1 MAFQVSPGINVS
13 EIDLTT
19 VIPAVSTTT
28 GGIAG
33 IFRWGPI
40 GQLVLVDSEASLVK
54 RFGAPNSTNYETFF
68 TAANFL
74 AYGNSLLVSRAA
86 STANTTA
93 NDAFSAVADSTG
105 AVASAV
111 AAGTYSGANVQS
123 GFFINNEDDY
133 NNSSNSSATGNFA
146 ANTNFKYIARYPGA
160 MGSSL
165 QVSQVATATQYSSNL
180 VSLAN
185 TTFAIN
191 SNTAVFAFNDTAAT
205 INAATVTANLAS
217 TIAWNAITV
226 GDYITVG
233 NSTIGTQNL
242 QVSSKGAI
250 PVFVANVGT
259 MNSNTTL
266 TGLTSTALITPGMVV
281 SASVDGIPAGTTV
294 VSKANTTAVTL
305 SAAATATGPAN
316 LHFAG
321 ETLNISFYS
330 PYTLSSAFT
339 VSTGAIGRLWQYYG
353 VAPSAPGQST
363 YVSTYGNTSANDELH
378 IVVSD
383 ALGQFTGTPGQILEV
398 YTGLSRA
405 TDAMTPD
412 GSTNYYADVINKNS
426 QYIWFANHRQS
437 SGYVANAAL
446 IASQSNTTPM
456 TIQFAGG
463 QDGAA
468 EGTPVIGALTTAYD
482 LFKSTETSS
491 VSLLL
496 TGKSDDTNTTQ
507 LANYVIQ
514 NVAQPR
520 MDCVVFVSPNKAT
533 VVNNAGNEAT
543 SVVNFRN
550 GLTNSS
556 YAVLDSGYKYQYDK
570 YSDIYRYVPLN
581 GDIAGLCAYTDNA
594 KDPWWSPAGFN
605 RGQIKNVVKL
615 AFNPSKAQRDLLYPN
630 AVNPVVTFP
639 GQGTVLFGDKTL
651 QSKSSAFDRIN
662 VRRLFIVLE
671 KAISAASQYSLFEF
685 NDAFT
690 RSQFVSLVTPFL
702 QDVQGRQGIYDF
714 RVVCDESN
722 NTAQVIDSN
731 QFVGDIYVKPAK
743 SVNFIQ
749 LNFVAVRTGVDF
761 SEIVGKF

>member
-40 GQLVLVDSEASLVK
+40 GQLVLVDSEASLVR
-54 RFGAPNSTNYETFF
+54 RFGEPNSSNFETFF

-86 STANTTA
+86 GTGTTA
-93 NDAFSAVADSTG
+93 NDAYSAVADSTG
-105 AVASAV
+105 TVATAV
-111 AAGTYSGANVQS
+111 AASTYSGANVQN
-123 GFFINNEDDY
+123 GFFISNEDDY
-133 NNSSNSSATGNFA
+133 NNSSANGNFA
-146 ANTNFKYIARYPGA
+146 ANTTFKYVARYPGSL
-160 MGSSL
+160 GSSL
-165 QVSQVATATQYSSNL
+165 SVSQCDSATQYSSNL
-180 VSLAN
+180 VAVAN
-185 TTFAIN
+185 TTFTIN
-191 SNTAVFAFNDTAAT
+191 SNTATFVFTDSAA
-205 INAATVTANLAS
+205 NLQSATVTANLAS
-217 TIAWNAITV
+217 TIAWNALTV

-242 QVSSKGAI
+242 QVSSKGSI
-250 PVFVANVGT
+250 PVFFSNVGT
-259 MNSNTTL
+259 MSTNTTL
-266 TGLTSTALITPGMVV
+266 TALTNTATITVGMFV
-281 SASVDGIPAGTTV
+281 SANIAGMPSGVTV
-294 VSKANTTAVTL
+294 ASIVNSTAVTL
-305 SAAATATGPAN
+305 SAATTATGSAN
-316 LHFAG
+316 LHFAD
-321 ETLNISFYS
+321 ETLEISFYS
-330 PYTLSSAFT
+330 PYTLSSTFT
-339 VSTGAIGRLWQYYG
+339 PATTNVARLWEHYG
-353 VAPSAPGQST
+353 SAPAAPGQST

-378 IVVSD
+378 VVVTD
-383 ALGQFTGTPGQILEV
+383 ALGQITGTPGQVLEV
-398 YTGLSRA
+398 FTGLSRA
-405 TDAMTPD
+405 TDAKTSD
-412 GSTNYYADVINKNS
+412 GSTNYYVDVINKSS
-426 QYIWFANHRQS
+426 QYVWYTNHRQS

-468 EGTPVIGALTTAYD
+468 ETAPVIGALTTAYD
-482 LFKSTETSS
+482 LFKSTETSA

-520 MDCVVFVSPNKAT
+520 MDCVVFVSPNKST

-543 SVVNFRN
+543 SIVSFRN

-594 KDPWWSPAGFN
+594 KDPWYSPAGFN
-605 RGQIKNVVKL
+605 RGQIKNLVKL

-651 QSKSSAFDRIN
+651 QAKSSAFDRIN

-671 KAISAASQYSLFEF
+671 KAISAAAQYSLFEF

-714 RVVCDESN
+714 RVVCDDSN
-722 NTAQVIDSN
+722 NTAQVIDAN
-731 QFVGDIYVKPAK
+731 QFVGDIYVKPAR

-749 LNFVAVRTGVDF
+749 LNFVAVRTGVEF

>member
-86 STANTTA
+86 GTANTA

-111 AAGTYSGANVQS
+111 AGGTYISGGVQS
-123 GFFINNEDDY
+123 GFFITNEDDY
-133 NNSSNSSATGNFA
+133 NNSSANGNFA

-180 VSLAN
+180 VSVAN

-191 SNTAVFAFNDTAAT
+191 SNTATFVFTDTAAA
-205 INAATVTANLAS
+205 INAATVAANLAS

-242 QVSSKGAI
+242 QVSSKGAT

-266 TGLTSTALITPGMVV
+266 TALTSTALIAAGMVV
-281 SASVDGIPAGTTV
+281 SANIAGIPTGTTV
-294 VSKANTTAVTL
+294 VSIVNSTAVTI
-305 SAAATATGPAN
+305 SAAATATGSAN

-330 PYTLSSAFT
+330 PYTLSSTWTPANGN
-339 VSTGAIGRLWQYYG
+339 VGRLWQYYG

-378 IVVSD
+378 VVVSD
-383 ALGQFTGTPGQILEV
+383 ALGQFTGTPGQVLEV

-412 GSTNYYADVINKNS
+412 GSTNYYVNVINKNS

-507 LANYVIQ
+507 VANYVIQ

-550 GLTNSS
+550 GLTDSS

-581 GDIAGLCAYTDNA
+581 GDIAGLCVYTDTA

-630 AVNPVVTFP
+630 SVNPVVTFP

-714 RVVCDESN
+714 SVVCDDTN
-722 NTAQVIDSN
+722 NTAQVIDAN

-743 SVNFIQ
+743 SINFIQ
-749 LNFVAVRTGVDF
+749 LNFVAVRTGVEF

>member
-40 GQLVLVDSEASLVK
+40 GQLVLVDSEASLVR
-54 RFGAPNSTNYETFF
+54 RFGEPNSSNFETFF

-86 STANTTA
+86 GTSNTA
-93 NDAFSAVADSTG
+93 NDAFSAVADITG
-105 AVASAV
+105 TVASAV
-111 AAGTYSGANVQS
+111 AGNTYISGGVQN
-123 GFFINNEDDY
+123 GFFISNEDDY
-133 NNSSNSSATGNFA
+133 NNSSNSSASGNFA
-146 ANTNFKYIARYPGA
+146 ANTSFKYVARYPGA
-160 MGSSL
+160 LGSSL
-165 QVSQVATATQYSSNL
+165 SVSQCDSAAQYSSNL
-180 VSLAN
+180 VFVAN
-185 TTFAIN
+185 TTFTIN
-191 SNTAVFAFNDTAAT
+191 SNTATFVFTDSAA
-205 INAATVTANLAS
+205 NLQSATVTANLAS

-233 NSTIGTQNL
+233 NSTICTQNL
-242 QVSSKGAI
+242 QVSSKGSI
-250 PVFVANVGT
+250 PVFFSNVGT
-259 MNSNTTL
+259 MSSNTTL
-266 TGLTSTALITPGMVV
+266 TALTNTATITVGMFV
-281 SASVDGIPAGTTV
+281 SANIAGMPSGVTV
-294 VSKANTTAVTL
+294 ASIVNSTAVTL
-305 SAAATATGPAN
+305 SAATTATGSAN

-330 PYTLSSAFT
+330 PYTLSSTFT
-339 VSTGAIGRLWQYYG
+339 PSNANVGRLWQYYG

-378 IVVSD
+378 VVVSD
-383 ALGQFTGTPGQILEV
+383 ALGQFTGTPGQVLEV

-405 TDAMTPD
+405 TDAKTTD
-412 GSTNYYADVINKNS
+412 GSTNYYVDVINKSS
-426 QYIWFANHRQS
+426 QYVWYTNHRQTS
-437 SGYVANAAL
+437 SYTANAAL

-507 LANYVIQ
+507 VANYVIQ

-570 YSDIYRYVPLN
+570 YSDLYRYVPLN
-581 GDIAGLCAYTDNA
+581 GDIAGLCVYTDTA

-651 QSKSSAFDRIN
+651 QAKSSAFDRIN

-690 RSQFVSLVTPFL
+690 RSQFVSLITPFL

-714 RVVCDESN
+714 RVVCDDTN
-722 NTAQVIDSN
+722 NTAQVIDAN

-749 LNFVAVRTGVDF
+749 LNFVAVRTGVEF